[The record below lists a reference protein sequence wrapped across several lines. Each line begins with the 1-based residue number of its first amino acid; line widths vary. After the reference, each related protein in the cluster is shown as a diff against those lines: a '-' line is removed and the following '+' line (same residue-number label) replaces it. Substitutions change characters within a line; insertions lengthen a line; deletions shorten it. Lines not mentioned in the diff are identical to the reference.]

1 MFRPYKSLAAVRWAA
16 ILAVILAACAPAV
29 APTPQVITAP
39 PQVVTAP
46 PQVVTAPPQVVTAPP
61 VVVTQ
66 PAQVVTATPPPAGP
80 VTISF
85 WNAYN
90 AQAEEPYVE
99 KTLIPAFEASHP
111 DIKVQPVNI
120 PYDQFHQKLLTAIA
134 GGTAPDVARLD
145 IIWVPEF
152 ANLGA
157 LVPLDQSMSDFN
169 TYKGAV
175 FPGPLSTTSY
185 QGHYYGLPL
194 DTNTRVLIYSKAVF
208 QQAGIANPP
217 ATIDEFL
224 ADCAKIKALG
234 ADHYCYA
241 DGGMYGWAT
250 GPWVWSF
257 GGDFTNP
264 DLSKATGFINGAD
277 TVAAYTFI
285 KDNVDKGY
293 FHPGIKGGGV
303 DTYGG
308 LSKGTIAMVL
318 DGPWFFSIFPQQFP
332 NVQVGTA
339 LMPAGKGGSISVVGG
354 EDIVEFQQSKNQAAA
369 TEFIRYMLSAD
380 AQFGMASVGQMP
392 VLTSSTDA
400 ANASKMPD
408 YFGIFFEALKTA
420 KARTP
425 TPLYNRIETIFSNDG
440 VAILSG
446 KSTVQ
451 QGLDDA
457 ASKIDPL
464 LANPNQ

>member
-1 MFRPYKSLAAVRWAA
+1 MFARSKSLTVFSLLITL
-16 ILAVILAACAPAV
+16 ILLLAACGTAATPVAV
-29 APTPQVITAP
+29 PQT
-39 PQVVTAP
+39 
-46 PQVVTAPPQVVTAPP
+46 

-66 PAQVVTATPPPAGP
+66 EVQQVVTATPAPAGP
-80 VTISF
+80 VTLTF
-85 WNAYN
+85 WNAYS
-90 AQAEEPYVE
+90 ATAEEPYVE

-111 DIKVQPVNI
+111 NITVQAVNI

-145 IIWVPEF
+145 IIWQPEF

-157 LVPLDQSMSDFN
+157 LVPLDQTMSDFS
-169 TYKGAV
+169 TYQNAV
-175 FPGPLSTTSY
+175 FPGPLATTFY

-194 DTNTRVLIYSKAVF
+194 DTNTRVLIYNKTVL

-217 ATIDEFL
+217 ATTDEFL

-234 ADHYCYA
+234 PNHYCFA

-257 GGDFTNP
+257 GGDFASP
-264 DLSKATGFINGAD
+264 DLSKATGFINGPD
-277 TVAAYTFI
+277 TVAAYTFL
-285 KDNVDKGY
+285 KNALDAGY
-293 FHPGIKGGGV
+293 IHPGIKGGGV
-303 DTYGG
+303 DTNAG
-308 LSKGTIAMVL
+308 LANGSIAMDL
-318 DGPWFFSIFPQQFP
+318 DGPWFFASFPTQFP
-332 NVQVGTA
+332 NVQIGSA
-339 LMPAGKGGSISVVGG
+339 LMPAGKAGSISVVGG
-354 EDIVEFQQSKNQAAA
+354 EDIAEFQESKNQAAA
-369 TEFIRYMLSAD
+369 TEFIRFMLSPE

-392 VLTSSTDA
+392 VLQSSLDS
-400 ANASKMPD
+400 ANLSKMPT
-408 YFGIFFEALKTA
+408 YFGIFFQQLKTA

-440 VAILSG
+440 TAILAG
-446 KSTVQ
+446 KMTVQ
-451 QGLDDA
+451 AGLDDA

>member
-1 MFRPYKSLAAVRWAA
+1 MYTRSKFMFLSSLLIILTLALSACGTAA
-16 ILAVILAACAPAV
+16 
-29 APTPQVITAP
+29 TPQT
-39 PQVVTAP
+39 
-46 PQVVTAPPQVVTAPP
+46 

-66 PAQVVTATPPPAGP
+66 VVSQVVTATPPPSGP
-80 VTISF
+80 VTITF

-111 DIKVQPVNI
+111 GITVQAVNI

-157 LVPLDQSMSDFN
+157 LVPLDQTMSDFD
-169 TYKGAV
+169 TYKNEV
-175 FPGPLSTTSY
+175 FPGPLSTTFY

-194 DTNTRVLIYSKAVF
+194 DTNTRVLIYNKDVF
-208 QQAGIANPP
+208 QQAGITTPP

-234 ADHYCYA
+234 SDHYCYA

-257 GGDFTNP
+257 GGDFTSP
-264 DLSKATGFINGAD
+264 DLSKATGFINGPD
-277 TVAAYTFI
+277 TVAAYTFL
-285 KDNVDKGY
+285 KDALDKGY
-293 FHPGIKGGGV
+293 IHPGIKGGGV
-303 DTYGG
+303 DTNGG
-308 LSKGTIAMVL
+308 LANGTIAMDL
-318 DGPWFFSIFPQQFP
+318 DGPWFFATFPKQFP
-332 NVQVGTA
+332 NVHIGTA

-354 EDIVEFQQSKNQAAA
+354 EDIVEFQESKNQTAA
-369 TEFIRYMLSAD
+369 TEFIRYMLSND

-392 VLTSSTDA
+392 VLQSSSDP
-400 ANASKMPD
+400 ANLAKMPD
-408 YFGIFFEALKTA
+408 YFGIFFQQLKTA

-425 TPLYNRIETIFSNDG
+425 TPLYNRIEQIFSDDG
-440 VAILSG
+440 TAILNGSV
-446 KSTVQ
+446 TPQ